1 MGYPFDELSVG
12 DMIILGFADSPQIA
26 LNDTEPDIKLRLT
39 FIKEK
44 TDETVLVRY
53 GYSYAVVTINSVTAI
68 S

>member
-1 MGYPFDELSVG
+1 
-12 DMIILGFADSPQIA
+12 MIILGFADSPQIA